1 MYVSDRPLTFAD
13 LSRAVERS
21 AGLGQVP
28 ADYMQQ
34 VLSEEQAYEYDPNL
48 TTDQIAIAA
57 QQAVQ
62 PSTVSIFGIQVPTS
76 TLLVAGLA
84 VGALVLFG
92 SRR

>member
-62 PSTVSIFGIQVPTS
+62 PSTVSIFGIQVSTS